1 MSFLSL
7 ETGVKSSHPRFKH
20 YSPTF
25 GEWYPSLVLVRRRV
39 ILSPWSLPWVKTKSV
54 SSPRSRSW
62 VETRSVSSLGSRP
75 LVKTRSVSSLVTR
88 SCATPNTQPTTGRP
102 PSGRRPGVLGG
113 KRCRQH
119 GRRSSP
125 NYPAFWGGAEG
136 CGCGRPPV
144 KPGSWAKMT

>member
-1 MSFLSL
+1 MSFPSL
-7 ETGVKSSHPRFKH
+7 ETGIKSSHPRLKH

-113 KRCRQH
+113 KRCRQD
-119 GRRSSP
+119 GKGFPP
-125 NYPAFWGGAEG
+125 NYPAVRGGTNVRG
-136 CGCGRPPV
+136 RTRPPV
-144 KPGSWAKMT
+144 KPGNWAKMT